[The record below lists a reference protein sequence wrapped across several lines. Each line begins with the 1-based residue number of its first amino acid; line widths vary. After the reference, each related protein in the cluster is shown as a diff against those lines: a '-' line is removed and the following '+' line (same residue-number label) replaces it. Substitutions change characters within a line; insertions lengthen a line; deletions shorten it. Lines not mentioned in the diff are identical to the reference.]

1 MEKFTE
7 VLIVGSGISGLY
19 MAINL
24 RKDIKVT
31 VITKGKL
38 TETNSFLAQGGIS
51 TALSDDDIPLFI
63 SDTLKAGK
71 YKNDVKAVE
80 VMAKESMNNILFL
93 KELGVPFDS
102 TPAGFKFTKEGAHC
116 VNRIVHV
123 KDTTG
128 KSVQETL
135 IKQVNKL
142 KNVTILED
150 TTLLDIMTKDNKC
163 VGAQILKDNRQIS
176 VHSKVVVLATGGIGG
191 LFSNST
197 NQRSL
202 TGDSIN
208 IALEHKI
215 KLKDLNYIQIHPT
228 ALYDENM
235 DSRRFLIS
243 EAVRGEGGRLLN
255 PNGERFINELLPRDV
270 VSAAIFKEMEKFKV
284 SHVFLDISF
293 LDADFIKDRFPAIYE
308 NCLDK
313 GIDITKEP
321 IPVSPA
327 QHYFMGGIEVNTNSQ
342 SSLENLY
349 AVGETSCTGVHGA
362 NRLASNSILE
372 ALVFSRRAAKTINAS
387 IDDIKMMNS
396 KIPSIEG
403 NISKILLENKL
414 HTIDLFKRSVG
425 EINVE
430 FSYSG

>member
-1 MEKFTE
+1 LEKFTE

-102 TPAGFKFTKEGAHC
+102 TPEGFKFTKEGAHC

-403 NISKILLENKL
+403 NISNILLENKL